1 MCDTTGFR
9 FISFGSFRSTSIS
22 SLRFTSVP
30 RPYRIPLGTFGC
42 ILLILPPSI
51 MTLFVMAYAT
61 KMTYAYISGILIV
74 GVGIFELQ
82 KVARRNEW
90 CEYVHVAR
98 DKKS

>member
-1 MCDTTGFR
+1 
-9 FISFGSFRSTSIS
+9 
-22 SLRFTSVP
+22 
-30 RPYRIPLGTFGC
+30 
-42 ILLILPPSI
+42 

-82 KVARRNEW
+82 KVTRRNGW
-90 CEYVHVAR
+90 CEYVHVTR